1 MNITRTIRNLLHPP
15 CPQVREARAKRKAA
29 KARKGEMAA
38 REVERLRKCR
48 GDFENVVFSDCS
60 RSWRSIASCSSRSI
74 SSV

>member
-48 GDFENVVFSDCS
+48 GDFENGKVGKCTG
-60 RSWRSIASCSSRSI
+60 
-74 SSV
+74 

>member
-1 MNITRTIRNLLHPP
+1 MNITRMIRLFRNLLHSP

-48 GDFENVVFSDCS
+48 EMMG
-60 RSWRSIASCSSRSI
+60 
-74 SSV
+74 

>member
-1 MNITRTIRNLLHPP
+1 MIRALLHPP

-48 GDFENVVFSDCS
+48 GDFENGKVGKCTG
-60 RSWRSIASCSSRSI
+60 
-74 SSV
+74 